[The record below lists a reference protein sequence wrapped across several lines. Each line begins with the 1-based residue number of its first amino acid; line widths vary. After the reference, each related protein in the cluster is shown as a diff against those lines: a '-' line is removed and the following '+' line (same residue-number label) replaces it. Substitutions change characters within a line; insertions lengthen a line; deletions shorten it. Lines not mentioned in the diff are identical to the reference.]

1 MQSIVMKDKYMIQ
14 LFLTYKKYLNRLRI
28 QLSSDRNDPKR
39 INNVGVEENN
49 PTNVVNLTQAQNNI
63 IKLIINLIIRY
74 PHE

>member
-1 MQSIVMKDKYMIQ
+1 MP
-14 LFLTYKKYLNRLRI
+14 
-28 QLSSDRNDPKR
+28 SDQNDPKR

-49 PTNVVNLTQAQNNI
+49 PTNVVNLTQAQNNL

>member
-39 INNVGVEENN
+39 INNVGVKENN